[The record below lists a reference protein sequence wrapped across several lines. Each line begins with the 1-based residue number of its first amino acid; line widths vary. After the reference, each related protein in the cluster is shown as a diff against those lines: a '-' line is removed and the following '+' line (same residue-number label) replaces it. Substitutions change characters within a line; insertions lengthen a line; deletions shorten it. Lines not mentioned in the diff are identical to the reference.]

1 MIYVVAVVVRES
13 KAIAKLNYF
22 HYRERIF
29 AVFVMCVCVC
39 VRVCVEVSWITGK
52 SILNQN
58 VVVLIY
64 IAELN
69 KTFCITTPTNN
80 FKTLSI

>member
-39 VRVCVEVSWITGK
+39 VCVCVCG
-52 SILNQN
+52 SIMDNRQINSKPECCGFDIYCRTEQN
-58 VVVLIY
+58 IMH
-64 IAELN
+64 N
-69 KTFCITTPTNN
+69 HTN
-80 FKTLSI
+80 